1 MAAAARLLIHQMRDV
16 TVVNLNDSSILD
28 ALQVEQIGEE
38 LFELVEAR
46 ACRKLVLDFSK
57 VKFLS
62 SSALGILIRLR
73 KEAQAI
79 KGKIVFCG
87 LRRDLRQIF
96 KITNLDKLFEFYDT
110 EEQALNSLGVSTAG

>member
-1 MAAAARLLIHQMRDV
+1 MAAAARLLIHRMRDV

-28 ALQVEQIGEE
+28 ALQVERIGDE

-46 ACRKLVLDFSK
+46 ARRKIVLDFSK

-73 KEAQAI
+73 KKAQEI
-79 KGKIVFCG
+79 KGKVVFCS

-96 KITNLDKLFEFYDT
+96 KITNLDKLFEFYET
-110 EEQALNSLGVSTAG
+110 EEQALNSFGVTTAG

>member
-1 MAAAARLLIHQMRDV
+1 MAAAARLLVHQMRDV

-28 ALQVEQIGEE
+28 ALQVEQIGDE

-46 ACRKLVLDFSK
+46 ACRKIVLDFSK

-73 KEAQAI
+73 KEAQEI

-87 LRRDLRQIF
+87 MRRDLRQTF
-96 KITNLDKLFEFYDT
+96 KITNLDKLFEFYEN
-110 EEQALNSLGVSTAG
+110 EEQALSSFGVTTAG

>member
-1 MAAAARLLIHQMRDV
+1 MAAAAKLLIHQMRDV

-28 ALQVEQIGEE
+28 ALQVEQIGDE

-46 ACRKLVLDFSK
+46 ACKKIVLDFSK

-73 KEAQAI
+73 KVSQEI

-87 LRRDLRQIF
+87 LRRDLQQIF
-96 KITNLDKLFEFYDT
+96 KITNLDKLFEFYEN
-110 EEQALNSLGVSTAG
+110 EEQALSSFGVTTAG